1 MRRFAGLMAT
11 ACLLVGV
18 SAYYFAY
25 PHVRTLREEC
35 AVATSARSLRPGN
48 GPYSS
53 SVVSPSINKVDHG
66 SVPNKPPV
74 YVLNIEKSASDTTA
88 VERLKRSIL
97 ACADV
102 SCHILHLNQCSKKAL
117 DQDKPVAVF
126 IGGQKTPWWEYTEAE
141 LQGVTEMLRT
151 VEVPVLGI
159 CGGHQLLAK
168 VFGGEVAP
176 IEKLRSQIGPGYAG
190 CLREKGWIKIS
201 ITRDDP
207 LFLCLSQ
214 SIVVWEN
221 HCEEVKEVPADFV
234 ELARGSRC
242 HVQAMRHRL
251 KPIYGV
257 QFHPEIESGRNKQG
271 QTCLRNFVS
280 LAGLPSTNTDN

>member
-1 MRRFAGLMAT
+1 MQRSIGLVAT

-18 SAYYFAY
+18 SAYYLRY
-25 PHVRTLREEC
+25 RHVRTLPEEP
-35 AVATSARSLRPGN
+35 VAATISRSLQTGN
-48 GPYSS
+48 GSYSTT
-53 SVVSPSINKVDHG
+53 VVSPSTNKVDHD
-66 SVPNKPPV
+66 SVPDKPLV
-74 YVLNIEKSASDTTA
+74 YVLNIEKSANDMTA
-88 VERLKRSIL
+88 ADRLKRSIL

-102 SCHILHLNQCSKKAL
+102 SCRILHLHQCSKKVL

-151 VEVPVLGI
+151 VDVPVLGI

-190 CLREKGWIKIS
+190 CLREKGWITIS

-207 LFLCLSQ
+207 IFLGLSQ
-214 SIVVWEN
+214 SVVVWEN
-221 HCEEVKEVPADFV
+221 HCEEVKEVPAEFV
-234 ELARGSRC
+234 DLARGSGCR
-242 HVQAMRHRL
+242 VQAMRHRL

-257 QFHPEIESGRNKQG
+257 QFHPEIEFGRNKQG
-271 QTCLRNFVS
+271 QICLRNFVS
-280 LAGLPSTNTDN
+280 LAGLPSTNTGN